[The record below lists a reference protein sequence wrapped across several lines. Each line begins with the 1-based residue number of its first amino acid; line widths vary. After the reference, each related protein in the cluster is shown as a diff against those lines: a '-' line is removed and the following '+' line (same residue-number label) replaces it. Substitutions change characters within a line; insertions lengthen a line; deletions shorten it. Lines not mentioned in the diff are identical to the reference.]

1 MGWWKTATSVA
12 SVRRRPKRRVGGT
25 CRLTHL
31 ESQGREA
38 FRHDPYTSPKD
49 GTPTEWKGD
58 VHRDVQEHA
67 AAYAVCVWR
76 EPLRASRGGQRH
88 VACVVEV
95 CRPLLRSANAST
107 CFAVLLEEGG
117 LECPTTRHSHPPNV
131 PQLEG
136 QGSGGGDAR
145 AGSRH
150 VSPESSFPCC
160 PGLW

>member
-95 CRPLLRSANAST
+95 CRPLLRSANASP
-107 CFAVLLEEGG
+107 CSPHASRSYWRREAWNAQQLV
-117 LECPTTRHSHPPNV
+117 TRI
-131 PQLEG
+131 PQMCLNLRDRDPG
-136 QGSGGGDAR
+136 AGTRAR
-145 AGSRH
+145 G
-150 VSPESSFPCC
+150 PDT
-160 PGLW
+160 